1 MVPGYQ
7 NYGQCQVGLGIGI
20 EKAVCMIFNFKI
32 NYTYYQTK
40 FTSDSN
46 IFFCTF
52 YIQPNDN
59 FEDDFNMGALGALTF
74 RGLKIFFT

>member
-20 EKAVCMIFNFKI
+20 EKAVCIIFNFKI
-32 NYTYYQTK
+32 NYQTK

-46 IFFCTF
+46 IFFVHSIFSQMIILRMT
-52 YIQPNDN
+52 
-59 FEDDFNMGALGALTF
+59 LTWV
-74 RGLKIFFT
+74 LLVH